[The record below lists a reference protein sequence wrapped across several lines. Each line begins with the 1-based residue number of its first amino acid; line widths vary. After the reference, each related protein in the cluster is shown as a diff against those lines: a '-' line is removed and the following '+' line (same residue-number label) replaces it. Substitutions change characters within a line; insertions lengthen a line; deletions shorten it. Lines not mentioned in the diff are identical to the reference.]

1 MSSTY
6 SLYAFVSACV
16 NATLFFLLSSS
27 PSDSSLSNFSFASFA
42 LSVALARSKYAFASN
57 PTRTSAAPM
66 PVAAIASFIPL
77 RDVINDLTDV
87 IAPENATFAWLIP
100 STKSPKPPIPC
111 AIAIAD

>member
-1 MSSTY
+1 MSSAY

-16 NATLFFLLSSS
+16 NSTLFFFWSNSAF
-27 PSDSSLSNFSFASFA
+27 DSILSNLSFASFA
-42 LSVALARSKYAFASN
+42 LSVASARSINAFASI
-57 PTRTSAAPM
+57 PTRTSAEPM

-77 RDVINDLTDV
+77 RDVINALTDV